1 MTGLASNALE
11 AVRQAE
17 EAAQK
22 KLLSAKEEGQQ
33 LLEKT
38 RHDSE
43 TRLKSLKETLMQE
56 EKDAKK
62 QAEEE
67 TAKLLAQERKETET
81 KKTALQEKSL
91 KKQDE
96 VVRALI
102 HLVVE

>member
-43 TRLKSLKETLMQE
+43 TRLKSLKET
-56 EKDAKK
+56 
-62 QAEEE
+62 
-67 TAKLLAQERKETET
+67 
-81 KKTALQEKSL
+81 
-91 KKQDE
+91 
-96 VVRALI
+96 
-102 HLVVE
+102 